1 MRKNNLLYEMTLT
14 RCRRILAI
22 ATQNV
27 SFSSKLRE
35 RNEHKKNFK
44 KNEVKLT
51 DKGCTSL
58 CKLIILGRNG
68 G

>member
-44 KNEVKLT
+44 KMKLNLQI
-51 DKGCTSL
+51 KGVPRCV
-58 CKLIILGRNG
+58 N
-68 G
+68 